1 MSSPSFFTQA
11 GNFAS
16 VVAGGVDPRTG
27 QFTARITLGHLVG
40 NRTWAPL
47 YPWS

>member
-16 VVAGGVDPRTG
+16 AVADGVDPRTG
-27 QFTARITLGHLVG
+27 EFNKCEKI
-40 NRTWAPL
+40 
-47 YPWS
+47 